1 MDEII
6 GDFLVESYEG
16 LDSLEQNFV
25 VLEETQDDTPT
36 LTEAFRSLHTIKGTC
51 GFLGFSQLETVAHRG
66 ENLLSLLRDA
76 VLEMDEEITDAL
88 LATND
93 AIRQILEVIEET
105 GEEGQHD
112 YTELVAR
119 LERLANPDADNAAE
133 DEAAEA
139 NEGDEAEAAE
149 GEAAEATADDAAEV
163 AAEEPQATDE
173 PAEAPGGSAEPAAVE
188 AEAAEA
194 PADEA
199 AQAPAEP
206 AAVEAEA
213 PAPAEPSPR
222 IGDILVDEGSAAR
235 TDVEVAATQQ
245 QEFGDDRPLGNILVD
260 EGRAERDDVEKAAAK
275 QKSSAA
281 DSTIRVDVAVLD
293 TLMNLVGELVLSR
306 NQIIQLAGSDDNQ
319 EFVAPAQRLN
329 LITSELQE
337 GVMKTRMQPIGN
349 VWNKFPRVVRDL
361 AHQFDK
367 QIRLEM
373 EGKDTELDRTIL
385 EAIKDPLTH
394 MVRNTADHGIESPE
408 ARVAAG
414 KEPEGVLR
422 LSATHEGGQVNIEI
436 SDDGAGIDAAFMRS
450 KCVEKGLI
458 SQEEADRLSDS
469 EAVQLIFRPGFST
482 AQKVS
487 NVSGRG
493 VGMDVVRTNIERIGG
508 SVDIKTALGQG
519 TTFKIKIP
527 LTLAIIPAIVVNCDG
542 NRYAIPQLSLQE
554 LVRLDEAQRIENVHG
569 APVYRLRD
577 KLLPIVDLREQLE
590 AEPVDRADGT
600 NIVVLQA
607 DGHPFGLVVDAIED
621 TEEIVVKPLGRGV
634 KDISL
639 FSGATIMG
647 DGTVALILDVMGLAS
662 ASSILKPGSQGSDA
676 GDHEDA
682 LSEMQDMLDDRTIL
696 MVAFGDQQ
704 RAALPL
710 DQVDRLEEFPRER
723 IESSD
728 HRDVVQYRGE
738 IMPILDLGPKTG
750 RGGSAMAENARVSVV
765 VCSVNGVSVGLA
777 VSSILDIVSQ
787 PEVHRNAEGY
797 IETAIVSGQ
806 VVDVVDAHR
815 LIRQTVP
822 VPDQDPTLAGV
833 H

>member
-25 VLEETQDDTPT
+25 VLEETPDDTPT
-36 LTEAFRSLHTIKGTC
+36 LTEAFRTLHTIKGTC

-66 ENLLSLLRDA
+66 ENLLSLLRDS

-93 AIRQILEVIEET
+93 AIRQILEVIEQN
-105 GEEGQHD
+105 GEEGEHD

-119 LERLANPDADNAAE
+119 LETLAARAEHTDDVVADTPAPAA
-133 DEAAEA
+133 D
-139 NEGDEAEAAE
+139 
-149 GEAAEATADDAAEV
+149 
-163 AAEEPQATDE
+163 PE
-173 PAEAPGGSAEPAAVE
+173 PAPDPEPAVEPEQASDPEPVAEIEPEPAAD
-188 AEAAEA
+188 
-194 PADEA
+194 P
-199 AQAPAEP
+199 EP
-206 AAVEAEA
+206 ATA
-213 PAPAEPSPR
+213 PEVSPR
-222 IGDILVDEGSAAR
+222 IGDILVGDGSADR

-245 QEFGDDRPLGNILVD
+245 QEFGDERPLGNILVD
-260 EGRAERDDVEKAAAK
+260 EGRAERGDVEKAAAK
-275 QKSSAA
+275 QRGGAA

-306 NQIIQLAGSDDNQ
+306 NQIIQLAGTDDHQ

-349 VWNKFPRVVRDL
+349 VWNKLPRVVRDL
-361 AHQFDK
+361 AQQFGK

-373 EGKDTELDRTIL
+373 DGKDTELDRTIL

-394 MVRNTADHGIESPE
+394 MVRNTVDHGIESPE
-408 ARVAAG
+408 DRVGAG
-414 KEPEGVLR
+414 KDAEGVLR
-422 LSATHEGGQVNIEI
+422 LSASHEGGQVNIEI
-436 SDDGAGIDAAFMRS
+436 SDDGAGIDADVMRR
-450 KCVEKGLI
+450 KCVEKGLV
-458 SQEEADRLSDS
+458 SQEEADRMSDS

-482 AQKVS
+482 AQQVS

-508 SVDIKTALGQG
+508 SVDIKTAVGRG

-554 LVRLDEAQRIENVHG
+554 LVRLDEAQRIEDVHG

-577 KLLPIVDLREQLE
+577 KLLPIVDLREQLQ
-590 AEPVDRADGT
+590 AEPVDRSDGT

-621 TEEIVVKPLGRGV
+621 TEEIVVKPLGKGI

-647 DGTVALILDVMGLAS
+647 DGTVALILDGTGLAS
-662 ASSILKPGSQGSDA
+662 ASHILKPGSQGADI
-676 GDHEDA
+676 GDGDKA
-682 LSEMQDMLDDRTIL
+682 VSEMQDMLDDRTIL
-696 MVAFGDQQ
+696 MVAFGDEQ

-710 DQVDRLEEFPRER
+710 DQVDRLEEFPRDR

-738 IMPILDLGPKTG
+738 IMPIIDLGPKTG
-750 RGGSAMAENARVSVV
+750 RGGSAMADTVRVSVV
-765 VCSVNGVSVGLA
+765 VCSINGVSVGLA
-777 VSSILDIVSQ
+777 VNSILDIVSQ
-787 PEVHRNAEGY
+787 PEVHRNPEGQ

-806 VVDVVDAHR
+806 VVDVIDAHR

-822 VPDQDPTLAGV
+822 IPDQAPALAGV
-833 H
+833 S

>member
-25 VLEETQDDTPT
+25 VLEETPDDTPT
-36 LTEAFRSLHTIKGTC
+36 LTEAFRTLHTIKGTC

-66 ENLLSLLRDA
+66 ENLLSLLRDS

-93 AIRQILEVIEET
+93 AIRQILEVIEQN
-105 GEEGQHD
+105 GEEGEHD

-119 LERLANPDADNAAE
+119 LEALAARAEHTDGDTEAKAPVPAAAPPEAEVEAAASAPVVADTTEPAATADNETPKEITASEAAAPEDTAVGDTEAEDTAAE
-133 DEAAEA
+133 DEDPAGAGPA
-139 NEGDEAEAAE
+139 V
-149 GEAAEATADDAAEV
+149 AEV
-163 AAEEPQATDE
+163 
-173 PAEAPGGSAEPAAVE
+173 
-188 AEAAEA
+188 
-194 PADEA
+194 
-199 AQAPAEP
+199 
-206 AAVEAEA
+206 
-213 PAPAEPSPR
+213 SPR
-222 IGDILVDEGSAAR
+222 IGDILVDDGSAAR

-245 QEFGDDRPLGNILVD
+245 QEFGDDRQLGNILVD

-275 QKSSAA
+275 QRGSAA

-306 NQIIQLAGSDDNQ
+306 NQIIQLAGTDDYQ
-319 EFVAPAQRLN
+319 EFMAPAQRLN

-349 VWNKFPRVVRDL
+349 VWNKLPRVVRDL
-361 AHQFDK
+361 AHQFEK
-367 QIRLEM
+367 RISLEM

-394 MVRNTADHGIESPE
+394 MVRNTVDHGIESPE
-408 ARVAAG
+408 DREAAG
-414 KEPEGVLR
+414 KNPEGVLR
-422 LSATHEGGQVNIEI
+422 LSASHEGGQVNIEI
-436 SDDGAGIDAAFMRS
+436 SDDGAGIDAAVMRR
-450 KCVEKGLI
+450 KCVEKGLVT
-458 SQEEADRLSDS
+458 QEEADRMSDS

-482 AQKVS
+482 AQHVS

-508 SVDIKTALGQG
+508 SVDIKTAVGQG

-554 LVRLDEAQRIENVHG
+554 LVRLDEAQRIEDVHG

-577 KLLPIVDLREQLE
+577 KLLPIVDLREQLQ
-590 AEPVDRADGT
+590 AEPVDRGDGT

-621 TEEIVVKPLGRGV
+621 TEEIVVKPLGKGI

-662 ASSILKPGSQGSDA
+662 ASHILKPGSQGADA
-676 GDHEDA
+676 GDADQA
-682 LSEMQDMLDDRTIL
+682 ISEMEDMLDDRTIL
-696 MVAFGDQQ
+696 MVAFGDAQ

-710 DQVDRLEEFPRER
+710 DQVERLEEFARDR
-723 IESSD
+723 IENSD

-738 IMPILDLGPKTG
+738 IMPIVDLGPKTG
-750 RGGSAMAENARVSVV
+750 RGGSALVENARVSVV

-787 PEVHRNAEGY
+787 PEVHRNTEGQ

-806 VVDVVDAHR
+806 VVDVIDAHR